1 MTAPNAAV
9 KIPNNRQQINPMT
22 RQAPIELFMPPNML
36 KAKVGG
42 GLGGIDMAAMK
53 RAEAA
58 MDTLKSEFNDWIAD
72 DVKTLIAA
80 RARYAATPDA
90 AARDALLRAAHDIK
104 GQAPTFNY
112 PLIARVAA
120 SLSRMIDELPPGA
133 AIPLSLIDAHVSA
146 IQVIHKNA
154 MQDTNDK
161 TAQILCAEL
170 EARVDEIVGTADKPK

>member
-1 MTAPNAAV
+1 MA
-9 KIPNNRQQINPMT
+9 RQH
-22 RQAPIELFMPPNML
+22 PIELFMPPNML

-42 GLGGIDMAAMK
+42 GLCGIDMAAMK

-58 MDTLKSEFNDWIAD
+58 MEELKSEFGDMIAD
-72 DVKTLIAA
+72 DVRALIAA
-80 RARYAATPDA
+80 RARYAKTPDVEGRA
-90 AARDALLRAAHDIK
+90 ALLRAAHDIK

-120 SLSRMIDELPPGA
+120 SLSRMIGELPVGTP
-133 AIPLSLIDAHVSA
+133 IPLNLVDAHVSA
-146 IQVIHKNA
+146 IQVIHKHK

-170 EARVDEIVGTADKPK
+170 DARVDELAAAHKK